1 MSGQVYNTNET
12 DWQGQV
18 FFFHISCDARY
29 LLDGR
34 NFLVTCV
41 VSLFV

>member
-18 FFFHISCDARY
+18 
-29 LLDGR
+29 LDGR